1 MQPPEMETL
10 TVEIDGGT
18 AVLYM
23 DRPDKRNAM
32 DHTMFNE
39 IGVAVQYV
47 EDDPGIKALI
57 LTGRGSAFCAG
68 LDLSSM
74 DKFMDISITDF
85 RTIVRKMQRNF
96 RAFELLEKPVIA
108 MVNGPA
114 LGAGTEI
121 ALACDMILAST
132 EAIFGLL
139 EVNLGLVTDL
149 GATRRLPRQIGIHRA
164 RELIM
169 TGKKIDAAEADR
181 IGLVNAVYPPD
192 ELAGEAMSLARHLEG
207 LSPVAVGLCK
217 ICIDRCFD
225 GSMEA
230 GLEQEAQ
237 VQSICISHIL
247 EDMRSKA
254 SGQQGGDGS

>member
-1 MQPPEMETL
+1 METL
-10 TVEIDGGT
+10 TIERDGGT
-18 AVLYM
+18 AFLYM

-32 DHTMFNE
+32 NHTMFNE
-39 IGVAVQYV
+39 LGVAAQYV
-47 EDDPGIKALI
+47 SDEPEIKVLI
-57 LTGRGSAFCAG
+57 ITGRGSAFSAG
-68 LDLSSM
+68 LDFGAM
-74 DKFMDISITDF
+74 GGFMDVTVTDF

-121 ALACDMILAST
+121 ALACDMILASS
-132 EAIFGLL
+132 EAVFGLL

-169 TGKKIDAAEADR
+169 AGKKIDAAEADR
-181 IGLVNAVYPPD
+181 IGMVNAVYPPE
-192 ELAGEAMSLARHLEG
+192 ELFGQAMTLARHLEG

-225 GSMEA
+225 GSVEA

-237 VQSICISHIL
+237 AQSICMAHVI
-247 EDMRSKA
+247 EEMKRGA
-254 SGQQGGDGS
+254 PEQQGGGGA